1 MLKKELD
8 NRRPSKYLIGILTFF
23 LPVSLL
29 LISFISQGMYPFGD
43 RSILLVD
50 GKLQYVSFF
59 SEFVRQMRA
68 HELPLFS
75 RYFGLGMNF
84 FGTWAYYLSSPVNL
98 ILLAFP
104 KTRLLE
110 GIFTVLLVKVGLC
123 GSSFYLYARKT
134 LLSDSWIGLLFST
147 SYALCGFVVYYSDN
161 MQWLDGVIWLP
172 IVIIGIEEIYRN
184 KYCLYYPFIISILIF
199 SNFYISIITGIFCL
213 FYSVYIVLRENSD
226 DFPGKKWQ
234 FLLRIAWNSLLGIG
248 MAAIILIPVYL
259 LLKNQMGLIGQTESC
274 PFFTGNPVET
284 LGGLLIGRR
293 DSFTQYG
300 FPKIYSGL
308 LAVVVAP
315 AYFLSSAVKKRE
327 RIASALFLAF
337 VFLCFHISGLN
348 FFWHGLDYVGWFP
361 FRYSFVFSFLILT
374 IAVKA
379 MHTPDNIMY
388 EHRNHFLS
396 FTVLLALLCFVSFF
410 CVWKETGLLVTAILL
425 AANIL
430 LIFCY
435 SYFLRQKSSKKGF
448 LAFLLSM
455 ELLIS
460 TTFMIK
466 ALNSEGKYANY
477 NVWTDTY
484 QKIENIIDEYD
495 LHDQS
500 GRTAIALRTLTG
512 NDPLLFGLPGIDY
525 YSSAGSEIPVKTL
538 FNFGYT
544 CYISEKYEISDNG
557 GSQLLNS
564 LMGVSSTIAE
574 SSVLGNEGSPPT
586 EFPVRHQISSE
597 YLGDLEWIRNSSALS
612 TAYLVNEK
620 VLSFSSENIT
630 DNPFALDDRLLSDM
644 LGQETT
650 TYAEVPYTL
659 TYENAVPSDEKDY
672 IRYSIIDADVQS
684 NIYLTF
690 AGKGQS
696 TALYLNL
703 QYYQDACKKD
713 NSELTAAILYKGK
726 VQIIKYAN
734 TMAFPAVLS
743 LGSFPD
749 GEKVEVR
756 LSFCEKDLCIMYLRL
771 VSQNSVTVEK
781 ALEPLRENQ
790 GTVTWTSSRTAE
802 IEESSD
808 TGGILFVS
816 IPYDEGWSVKVN
828 GKSTD
833 IIRVANAFIGIKLNS
848 GDNTV
853 EMSFCP
859 QGIRESLCIS
869 LACLIAALIQIP
881 VIHSVRMRK
890 FDR

>member
-1 MLKKELD
+1 
-8 NRRPSKYLIGILTFF
+8 
-23 LPVSLL
+23 
-29 LISFISQGMYPFGD
+29 
-43 RSILLVD
+43 
-50 GKLQYVSFF
+50 
-59 SEFVRQMRA
+59 
-68 HELPLFS
+68 
-75 RYFGLGMNF
+75 
-84 FGTWAYYLSSPVNL
+84 
-98 ILLAFP
+98 
-104 KTRLLE
+104 
-110 GIFTVLLVKVGLC
+110 
-123 GSSFYLYARKT
+123 
-134 LLSDSWIGLLFST
+134 
-147 SYALCGFVVYYSDN
+147 
-161 MQWLDGVIWLP
+161 
-172 IVIIGIEEIYRN
+172 
-184 KYCLYYPFIISILIF
+184 
-199 SNFYISIITGIFCL
+199 
-213 FYSVYIVLRENSD
+213 
-226 DFPGKKWQ
+226 
-234 FLLRIAWNSLLGIG
+234 
-248 MAAIILIPVYL
+248 
-259 LLKNQMGLIGQTESC
+259 
-274 PFFTGNPVET
+274 
-284 LGGLLIGRR
+284 
-293 DSFTQYG
+293 
-300 FPKIYSGL
+300 
-308 LAVVVAP
+308 
-315 AYFLSSAVKKRE
+315 
-327 RIASALFLAF
+327 
-337 VFLCFHISGLN
+337 
-348 FFWHGLDYVGWFP
+348 
-361 FRYSFVFSFLILT
+361 
-374 IAVKA
+374 
-379 MHTPDNIMY
+379 
-388 EHRNHFLS
+388 
-396 FTVLLALLCFVSFF
+396 
-410 CVWKETGLLVTAILL
+410 
-425 AANIL
+425 
-430 LIFCY
+430 
-435 SYFLRQKSSKKGF
+435 
-448 LAFLLSM
+448 
-455 ELLIS
+455 
-460 TTFMIK
+460 
-466 ALNSEGKYANY
+466 
-477 NVWTDTY
+477 
-484 QKIENIIDEYD
+484 
-495 LHDQS
+495 
-500 GRTAIALRTLTG
+500 
-512 NDPLLFGLPGIDY
+512 
-525 YSSAGSEIPVKTL
+525 
-538 FNFGYT
+538 
-544 CYISEKYEISDNG
+544 
-557 GSQLLNS
+557 
-564 LMGVSSTIAE
+564 MGVSSTIAE